1 MAQKIPAKTIR
12 TCQRRARALQMRLDG
27 HTYQEI
33 GEDIGISTMAAY
45 KHVIKALENLNKD
58 NEEKAEWLISM
69 ECARLDRLHW
79 ANWEAAIS
87 GGDLPAVD
95 RILKIMERRSKLLG
109 LDAPNKI
116 AQTNIDGTEDRFDQM
131 SDEELEAR
139 IKELD
144 EKHFSEM
151 SDADLLEYGLTRLP
165 AL

>member
-1 MAQKIPAKTIR
+1 
-12 TCQRRARALQMRLDG
+12 
-27 HTYQEI
+27 
-33 GEDIGISTMAAY
+33 
-45 KHVIKALENLNKD
+45 
-58 NEEKAEWLISM
+58 
-69 ECARLDRLHW
+69 
-79 ANWEAAIS
+79 
-87 GGDLPAVD
+87 
-95 RILKIMERRSKLLG
+95 MERRSRLLG

-144 EKHFSEM
+144 EKHFSEI